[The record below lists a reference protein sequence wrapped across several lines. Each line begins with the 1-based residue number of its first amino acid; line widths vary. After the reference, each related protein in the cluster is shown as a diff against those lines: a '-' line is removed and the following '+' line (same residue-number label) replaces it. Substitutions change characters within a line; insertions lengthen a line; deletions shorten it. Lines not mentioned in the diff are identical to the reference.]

1 LKLRLNKDYKGP
13 NGEDADMLINNC
25 QKAFKLIYQKFG
37 WDKSNDAWNFF
48 KQFLVEG
55 YLAFE
60 IVVDNLMKPTEII
73 GFKVL
78 DPVTLEPEIGFDPVT
93 GKEIKIWYQFK
104 GDATLERRIPDSN
117 IIYISW
123 ASGMI
128 GERNRVSYLE
138 GLIRSYTML
147 T

>member
-1 LKLRLNKDYKGP
+1 
-13 NGEDADMLINNC
+13 
-25 QKAFKLIYQKFG
+25 
-37 WDKSNDAWNFF
+37 
-48 KQFLVEG
+48 
-55 YLAFE
+55 
-60 IVVDNLMKPTEII
+60 MKPTEII

-93 GKEIKIWYQFK
+93 GQEIKIWYQFK